1 MPFKS
6 IKQKKYMKSNLPVI
20 YKKWTKKY
28 GKKIAR
34 SKKRPYA

>member
-6 IKQKKYMKSNLPVI
+6 KKQKKYMKSKLPVI

-28 GKKIAR
+28 GKKIAT
-34 SKKRPYA
+34 KRK